1 MFVSRISIQNYRCFR
16 FVELDASLAFNLIV
30 GANNS
35 GKSTLLRTLTAL
47 QFGASFGN
55 EDKRVANENGRLMIH
70 LGGPPLPPIP
80 SSVQQCAFYMDA
92 NQSLTMTYQNEN
104 RGVSNPPFSNSYP
117 QNFACVFLSKR
128 KVGGFNDALVTKT
141 HSDLISISIENL
153 VPKLDLLLTEGNP
166 LRERFLSICEEMFG
180 MRIAVAPS
188 SGGRSAG
195 LFITSDR
202 QIPISAMGD
211 GVAQMLALIADLL
224 RAENKVFIVEELE
237 NDLHPRAIRALLDLA
252 IESCRSRGNQF
263 FISTHSNVVLRHI
276 AAESDTKVFRTSLHL
291 ADDRI
296 PDAEVIEV
304 PNTADARRELLE
316 ELGYELF
323 DAGLYKG
330 YLLVEEASAEAVI
343 RDYLIPTFVP
353 ELREKLRTVAAQGF
367 DDAEIRFTNFAR
379 LFTYLHL
386 EPMYRD
392 KAWVVIDAGT
402 KESEAIAR
410 LQSKFSG
417 PDKWPEDA
425 FRQWTKQDFEEFYP
439 DRFAVEVKC
448 VLGIQDKRE
457 KRKAKDTLRAHV
469 TEWALSEPHVSKDEF
484 ATSASE
490 VIGMLRD
497 IDSSLRNSE

>member
-16 FVELDASLAFNLIV
+16 SVTLNASPAFNVIV

-47 QFGASFGN
+47 QLGAAFGN
-55 EDKRVANENGRLMIH
+55 DDKRVADGDGSFTIH
-70 LGGPPLPPIP
+70 VDEPDLHPMPNN
-80 SSVQQCAFYMDA
+80 VHQCAFKMQA
-92 NQSLTMTYQNEN
+92 NQPLIMTVPNGN
-104 RGVSNPPFSNSYP
+104 HSVANPPFSNSYP

-128 KVGGFNDALVTKT
+128 KVGGFNDALVAKQY
-141 HSDLISISIENL
+141 SDLISASIENL

-166 LRERFLSICEEMFG
+166 LRERFLSICEALFG

-188 SGGRSAG
+188 PSGRSAG
-195 LFITSDR
+195 LFISSDR

-252 IESCRSRGNQF
+252 IESCRSRRNQF
-263 FISTHSNVVLRHI
+263 FISTHSNVVLRHV

-296 PDAEVIEV
+296 PDAEITEV
-304 PNTADARRELLE
+304 PNTAEARRELLE

-343 RDYLIPTFVP
+343 RDYLIPIFVP
-353 ELREKLRTVAAQGF
+353 KLREKLRTVAAQGF
-367 DDAEIRFTNFAR
+367 DDAEARFTNFAR

-392 KAWVVIDAGT
+392 KAWVVIDAGV
-402 KESEAIAR
+402 KEGEAISR
-410 LQSKFSG
+410 LRSKFSG
-417 PDKWPEDA
+417 PDKWPDDA
-425 FRQWTKQDFEEFYP
+425 FGQWTKHDFEEFYP
-439 DRFAVEVKC
+439 DRFGDEVKR
-448 VLGIQDKRE
+448 VLSIQDKRE
-457 KRKAKDTLRAHV
+457 KRRAKDTLRAQV
-469 TEWALSEPHVSKDEF
+469 TKWALSEPAVSKSEF

-490 VIGMLRD
+490 VISMLRK
-497 IDSSLRNSE
+497 IESSLRNAS